1 MKKPN
6 GTFQHLICLFC
17 AVCVF
22 TLLASFSTLAEDL
35 DLKKAILG
43 KWSGAGLT
51 IEFFTDRTVEVRTQ
65 QELLH
70 GRYDV
75 YGKDPTTVQQDEID
89 VFLNG
94 SSEALPLIGK
104 LSSATEMTLTKSNGD
119 AGKFT
124 KVK

>member
-1 MKKPN
+1 MKRTN
-6 GTFQHLICLFC
+6 GTFQQLKYSFC
-17 AVCVF
+17 AVCVV
-22 TLLASFSTLAEDL
+22 TLLATTSTLAEDL

-43 KWSGAGLT
+43 KWSGAGLM
-51 IEFFTDRTVEVRTQ
+51 IEFFKDGSVEVRTQ
-65 QELLH
+65 QEILH
-70 GRYDV
+70 GRHDV

-89 VFLNG
+89 VFLSG
-94 SSEALPLIGK
+94 STEALPLTGK

>member
-1 MKKPN
+1 MKQTN
-6 GTFQHLICLFC
+6 GTSQHLICLFC

-22 TLLASFSTLAEDL
+22 TLLASSSTLAEDL

-51 IEFFTDRTVEVRTQ
+51 IEFFKGGSVEVRTQ
-65 QELLH
+65 QEILR

-75 YGKDPTTVQQDEID
+75 YGKDPTTVQQDEVD

-94 SSEALPLIGK
+94 SSEALPLVGK
-104 LSSATEMTLTKSNGD
+104 LSSATELTLTKSNGD